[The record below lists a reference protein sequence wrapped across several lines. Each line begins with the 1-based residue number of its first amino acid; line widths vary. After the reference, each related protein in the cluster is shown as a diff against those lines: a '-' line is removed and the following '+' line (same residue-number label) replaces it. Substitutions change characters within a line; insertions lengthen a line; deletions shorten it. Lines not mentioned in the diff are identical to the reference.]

1 MSLWLSGI
9 GVSRGIAI
17 ARIQKLHGGDL
28 EAPEYTLSA
37 ERVEPEIARFYA
49 AVQRAR
55 EQLRQVRGQ
64 IPAGTPD
71 DIGAFIDTHLLMMDD
86 RSITEATVQLI
97 RDQKLNAEAA
107 LRRSR
112 DALVDVFE
120 QMDDAY
126 LRTRKDDVEHVC
138 GRILRIL
145 LKNERQ
151 LPNKGE
157 GAEAGIIVSD
167 DITPAD
173 IILLAQQNVAAFVT
187 EYGGPLSHT
196 AILARSLGIPAIVG
210 LRDARR
216 LLRDGEWAIVD
227 GEPGHLIADP
237 DDDAVGSYRDKQAAQ
252 AAYRA
257 GLGKLK
263 GEPATSEDGVRCHLL
278 ANIEMAA
285 DAAEATA
292 NGAEGVGLY
301 RTEFLYMNRKT
312 LPTEEEQYEAY
323 ASIVSVVKGPITI
336 RTLDLGADKQVDSGR
351 SQGPTPNNPA
361 LGLRAIRLCL
371 KEPDLFRTQVR
382 ALLRAS
388 RHGHMQIMLPM
399 ISSLQEFRQAL
410 ALIDDTRQT
419 LIREGHTIADDVPV
433 GAMIEV
439 PAAAIAAPLLAQ
451 QARFFSIGTNDLIQY
466 TLAIDRVDDE
476 VNYLYDPLHPAVLRL
491 IQMTIDAGVQ
501 GGIPVAMCGE
511 MAGDPRYTR
520 LLLGLGLTEFSMH
533 PANVLEIKRIIR
545 ESRVHELRRRVRR
558 LLVSTDPA
566 EMQDLIAELG

>member
-187 EYGGPLSHT
+187 EYGGPLSHP

-227 GEPGHLIADP
+227 GEPGQI
-237 DDDAVGSYRDKQAAQ
+237 G
-252 AAYRA
+252 
-257 GLGKLK
+257 
-263 GEPATSEDGVRCHLL
+263 
-278 ANIEMAA
+278 
-285 DAAEATA
+285 
-292 NGAEGVGLY
+292 
-301 RTEFLYMNRKT
+301 
-312 LPTEEEQYEAY
+312 
-323 ASIVSVVKGPITI
+323 
-336 RTLDLGADKQVDSGR
+336 
-351 SQGPTPNNPA
+351 
-361 LGLRAIRLCL
+361 
-371 KEPDLFRTQVR
+371 
-382 ALLRAS
+382 RAS
-388 RHGHMQIMLPM
+388 C
-399 ISSLQEFRQAL
+399 
-410 ALIDDTRQT
+410 
-419 LIREGHTIADDVPV
+419 RERG
-433 GAMIEV
+433 
-439 PAAAIAAPLLAQ
+439 
-451 QARFFSIGTNDLIQY
+451 
-466 TLAIDRVDDE
+466 
-476 VNYLYDPLHPAVLRL
+476 
-491 IQMTIDAGVQ
+491 
-501 GGIPVAMCGE
+501 
-511 MAGDPRYTR
+511 
-520 LLLGLGLTEFSMH
+520 
-533 PANVLEIKRIIR
+533 
-545 ESRVHELRRRVRR
+545 
-558 LLVSTDPA
+558 
-566 EMQDLIAELG
+566 